1 VPTESP
7 IDALLP
13 PEMARR
19 AEEVGVRKAAL
30 RADAMLTLA
39 VLAGAFIGLGAML
52 STIALTG
59 TSGTWPFG
67 ASRLFAGGAFSLGL
81 ILVVVGGAELFTGNS
96 LLVMAWCSRR
106 IGASAVLRS
115 WGIVYFGNFVGA
127 LGTAALCFATGQYQ
141 SARGAV
147 GTTAL
152 SIASGKLQHTFIEL
166 VALGVLCNALVC
178 LAVWLSYSARSTV
191 DRIFAVVPPVMAF
204 VAAGFEHSVANM
216 YFFPLALM
224 IRRYAP
230 QEFWS
235 AAATTPVAYPSL
247 TWRGFLLDNLLPV
260 TLGNLIGGAL
270 LVGLVYWFVYS
281 HARAPAASRRDD

>member
-1 VPTESP
+1 MPTESQ

-30 RADAMLTLA
+30 PADTMLALA

-59 TSGTWPFG
+59 TSASWPFG

-96 LLVMAWCSRR
+96 LLVMAWCARKVAAKS
-106 IGASAVLRS
+106 VLRS

-127 LGTAALCFATGQYQ
+127 FATALLCFATSQYAAAGG
-141 SARGAV
+141 SVGAM
-147 GTTAL
+147 AL
-152 SIASGKLQHTFIEL
+152 AIASSKLQHSFVEL
-166 VALGVLCNALVC
+166 ALLGVLCNALVC
-178 LAVWLSYSARSTV
+178 LAVWLSFSARSTV
-191 DRIFAVVPPVMAF
+191 DRIVAVVPPVTAF
-204 VAAGFEHSVANM
+204 VAAGFEHSIANM
-216 YFFPLALM
+216 YFFPLALF
-224 IRRYAP
+224 IKHFAP
-230 QEFWS
+230 QTFWS
-235 AAATTPVAYPSL
+235 ALGTTPAAYPHL

-260 TLGNLIGGAL
+260 TLGNVLGGAV
-270 LVGLVYWFVYS
+270 LVGLVYWFVYL
-281 HARAPAASRRDD
+281 RKY